1 MKFTQLY
8 PVGFI
13 SSLDAKDGRVERKAD
28 SQLRYIC
35 GWMTEAA
42 VPSES
47 TFSRAFA
54 DFARHKLPGKVV
66 DSVAVGTIIADRP
79 PPQIRT
85 GATHAYGSYLGFWL
99 QSEARDK
106 DAAREAS
113 AAKPGLARAS
123 GLRQAARSDCAF
135 SAHATSI
142 DLPVPEIA

>member
-66 DSVAVGTIIADRP
+66 DSVAVGTVIADRP
-79 PPQIRT
+79 PREDPYGRYSRIR
-85 GATHAYGSYLGFWL
+85 LLPWIL
-99 QSEARDK
+99 
-106 DAAREAS
+106 AS
-113 AAKPGLARAS
+113 KRSS
-123 GLRQAARSDCAF
+123 G
-135 SAHATSI
+135 
-142 DLPVPEIA
+142 

>member
-66 DSVAVGTIIADRP
+66 ESVAVGTVIADRP
-79 PPQIRT
+79 PPRRSVRALLTHTAPTLDSGFKAKLGIRMQ
-85 GATHAYGSYLGFWL
+85 HARRRQPSLGL
-99 QSEARDK
+99 LVHPVY
-106 DAAREAS
+106 
-113 AAKPGLARAS
+113 AKPPGLTAPS
-123 GLRQAARSDCAF
+123 Q
-135 SAHATSI
+135 HMP
-142 DLPVPEIA
+142 PVSTYPFPK

>member
-66 DSVAVGTIIADRP
+66 ESVAVGTFIADRP
-79 PPQIRT
+79 PSR
-85 GATHAYGSYLGFWL
+85 
-99 QSEARDK
+99 
-106 DAAREAS
+106 
-113 AAKPGLARAS
+113 PGEFHPEPLTEPCVTVSSHTARAIH
-123 GLRQAARSDCAF
+123 GELPP
-135 SAHATSI
+135 SAT
-142 DLPVPEIA
+142 V